1 MTSVYLADALP
12 EERAALRLLLLDLDM
27 EVIGEAD
34 DWPTI
39 LAGIESC
46 QANMLLIDG
55 DLLPGVP
62 SAALAE
68 LRERCPTAI
77 IIILINH
84 MSQFQQARLSSAAN
98 VLISKDEM
106 PERIAD
112 RLRLAAGSD
121 PFVRRN

>member
-12 EERAALRLLLLDLDM
+12 EERAALRLLLFDLDM
-27 EVIGEAD
+27 DVIGEAG

-39 LAGIESC
+39 LAEAGSC
-46 QANMLLIDG
+46 HTNMLLIDG

-62 SAALAE
+62 SVALAE